1 VAKKRW
7 AYKIVSFDESP
18 LRPDTL
24 GIDLQLEEVLN
35 AYGADG
41 WEMVA
46 QFRHEGEL
54 FFEFKR
60 SYK

>member
-7 AYKIVSFDESP
+7 EYKVVSFDESP
-18 LRPDTL
+18 LRRDTL

-35 AYGADG
+35 THGGDG
-41 WEMVA
+41 WELIA

-54 FFEFKR
+54 YFEFKR